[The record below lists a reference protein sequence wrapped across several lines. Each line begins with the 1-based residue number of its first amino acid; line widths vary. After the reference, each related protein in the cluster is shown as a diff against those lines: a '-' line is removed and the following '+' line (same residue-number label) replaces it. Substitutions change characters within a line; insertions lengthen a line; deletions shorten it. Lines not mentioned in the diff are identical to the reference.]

1 MTLTLTTERDN
12 WADWQLTEALVMWWQ
27 CQYIE
32 VTWRNFCSRLHF
44 FNVFKFLTSKSNFPN
59 TTISQTY
66 LLRLHLAR
74 SVLHHTWEYLICNQ
88 NFSWMMELA
97 KTRIPQEYFQTL
109 HSQVKIS
116 PWQYFPTLSTS
127 TCNLPG
133 AKIRFTG
140 ASRCRPS
147 LHRFSPLLL
156 LPFTVLFFSQAW
168 PAGVQCGV

>member
-27 CQYIE
+27 CQYIDATF
-32 VTWRNFCSRLHF
+32 VQDCTF
-44 FNVFKFLTSKSNFPN
+44 FNVFKFLTSKPNFPN

-74 SVLHHTWEYLICNQ
+74 SVLHHTCENLMCNQ
-88 NFSWMMELA
+88 NYSSMMELA

-116 PWQYFPTLSTS
+116 PWQYFPTLGTS

-156 LPFTVLFFSQAW
+156 FTVLFFSQAW
-168 PAGVQCGV
+168 PAGDQCGV

>member
-1 MTLTLTTERDN
+1 
-12 WADWQLTEALVMWWQ
+12 MW

-32 VTWRNFCSRLHF
+32 VTWRNFCSRLHIS
-44 FNVFKFLTSKSNFPN
+44 NVFKCLTSKSNFPN

-74 SVLHHTWEYLICNQ
+74 NVLHHTCENLICNQ
-88 NFSWMMELA
+88 TFSWMMELA
-97 KTRIPQEYFQTL
+97 KARIPQEYFQTL

-116 PWQYFPTLSTS
+116 PWQYFPTLGTS

-168 PAGVQCGV
+168 PAGDQCDV